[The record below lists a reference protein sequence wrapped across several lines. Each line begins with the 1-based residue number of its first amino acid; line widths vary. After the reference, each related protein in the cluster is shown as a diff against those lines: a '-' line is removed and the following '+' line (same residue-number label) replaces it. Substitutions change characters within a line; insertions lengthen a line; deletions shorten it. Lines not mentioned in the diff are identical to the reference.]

1 MKQEKV
7 YRSID
12 NIRRF
17 ADAIGREW
25 LNNRNLSNDDRSQL
39 YALEQQL
46 RAVANHAM
54 KKTTILTK
62 GA

>member
-1 MKQEKV
+1 MKAEKV

-12 NIRRF
+12 NVRRF
-17 ADAIGREW
+17 ADAVGREW
-25 LNNRNLSNDDRSQL
+25 LNNRNLSNDDRNQL

-54 KKTTILTK
+54 KKTAILTK